1 MERQEYSL
9 HFAPD
14 LRCEKKTDLV
24 PVCQTCEMC
33 VLGWKVFST
42 KEWFLRASSISQKK
56 FLTGIVKRLNS
67 LDLLRYTEK
76 VLQATHGKDA
86 VYARSQI
93 TSSLKE
99 RLMTSSSDRALDTE
113 MLERA
118 MLDTWWWFTNS
129 TYWTKANYTLFLLQM
144 CDPKLLLIAANLVQ
158 ALLNEEESFS
168 STSEADEE
176 KVSVSVLE
184 PKSSFKSEEH
194 TTSISQIHLQ
204 PPSQVFSTASTVPGS
219 GISSAKISQYSEIGK
234 SLCFWPRGMAHFFTA
249 NSEKEDEL
257 STASSINPA
266 LTLIPASLQSASGVN
281 KYKDFIRCLP
291 IHLSKYILGF
301 LDPKSLSRCT
311 DVTPYWAFVAKEVK
325 REHLSQ
331 RVVQEELVYLQGSCP
346 KGVIPNY
353 AKTVD
358 VTIPRITKDGDI
370 IPVKS
375 RKWKWKSKEEEN
387 NLQAAYHGQQ
397 TEVIRM
403 EERNILC
410 SSYNVR
416 VLIDQSDPNRV
427 IHYSGGNLLAIG
439 SADRKVKFLDI
450 VQMKEVPPVISGHA
464 GSIKAL
470 FLNEKKGFI
479 LSASFDLSIRCWNI
493 YTGVCVRIFNG
504 HTGTITCLDL
514 YKNKFVSGS
523 KDCTIKVW
531 DLDTGR
537 CIKTLKHKDAIWTA
551 KINSTHIV
559 SGCERGLVKV
569 WHVDTCTLVKT
580 LEGHQGSIK
589 CLSFDQWHLVTG
601 SADGYALGWSMV
613 GKHKSCLM
621 AFRHPKDVLYL
632 EFLYLRV
639 ISSCADGKIRI
650 FNFLTGTCLKVM
662 RANSRG
668 EPGVSFYIIENRMV
682 INALSNILLFNF
694 EEVEWDYTLPADR
707 EAETKDKRNHK
718 ETPDETQ
725 PNQHAHAQRM
735 RKDVAT
741 QRIYHLSPQKYDK
754 DQIQLSYVIRHQ
766 SPNGSETFQTLHH
779 ELVNTS
785 TLQQSSK
792 KSVASFSIQP
802 EQERK
807 LSRTVGEFT
816 YESLVC
822 VTSLAEAQATFQSI
836 KKRGPHCVMSPDR
849 ILLTV
854 STLQDTY
861 KSHQTR
867 SDMMY
872 KAKIR
877 DAWGSPLHQKEHA
890 KKVLASK
897 IPKQQ
902 KQVQTIKLKHMK
914 SASGSLTMKRVS
926 TPFETKK
933 LQLNLRNSLH
943 MSSVRSCIPAP
954 TIVRSKSCCNLSEEK
969 ARTGSGKATSL
980 PEGEALV
987 TGHLTSTSESI
998 KSLRMMIAQ
1007 AKPKVGSVGAK
1018 PVFTR
1023 FENPYR
1029 INSGFRLLT
1038 VKQMK
1043 AYEEATVA
1051 EYKANQTKVIADQQ
1065 KECKKAWVKKI
1076 KGLPIDYFTKEG
1088 KIAAPELGLNVY
1100 V

>member
-416 VLIDQSDPNRV
+416 VLIDQ
-427 IHYSGGNLLAIG
+427 
-439 SADRKVKFLDI
+439 
-450 VQMKEVPPVISGHA
+450 
-464 GSIKAL
+464 
-470 FLNEKKGFI
+470 
-479 LSASFDLSIRCWNI
+479 CWNI